1 MNLNRQVP
9 IFCRDHELEKSTP
22 PCTENLKKHAVRLGT
37 SPTLITSVSTLAD
50 KFSHS
55 CRLDSTTLL
64 RIERQKWLCIC
75 SLFCVLCCLSS
86 PQPES
91 PVFVLRRDTPHRLS
105 QGLNAYPATIC
116 SSGLRVA
123 VVPRVI
129 DACLAVLA
137 RNAGKAAAEN
147 GLDADARHVA
157 GHAAAADVRVV
168 HADLAIGA
176 VDRLD
181 AEAAAGCVGWQGQA
195 RGRLGGHQGG
205 LRGHA
210 VSLAVLAAVAA
221 RVDFLAGLAGR
232 ARGDLETT
240 RPLVNGGQS
249 GGGSQEGEDGEGE
262 ITHGEDRVGRVR
274 DDSGEI
280 LWAELSKVKILC
292 SRSLLSAVGSAVDL
306 YSHSGPET
314 SHAPFISQ
322 VRTNMPTC
330 HMVALS
336 EVSGMAAIRFL
347 VFGSAEKGG
356 EGWFIQGH
364 CSNSSSA
371 TILLG

>member
-195 RGRLGGHQGG
+195 RGRLRSCRGGHQGG
-205 LRGHA
+205 PCGHA
-210 VSLAVLAAVAA
+210 VSLAVLATVAA
-221 RVDFLAGLAGR
+221 RVDFLAGLASR
-232 ARGDLETT
+232 ARGDLEAT
-240 RPLVNGGQS
+240 RPLVDGGQS
-249 GGGSQEGEDGEGE
+249 GAGSQEGEDGEGE

-280 LWAELSKVKILC
+280 LWAELSK
-292 SRSLLSAVGSAVDL
+292 S
-306 YSHSGPET
+306 
-314 SHAPFISQ
+314 
-322 VRTNMPTC
+322 
-330 HMVALS
+330 
-336 EVSGMAAIRFL
+336 
-347 VFGSAEKGG
+347 KG
-356 EGWFIQGH
+356 
-364 CSNSSSA
+364 
-371 TILLG
+371 TR